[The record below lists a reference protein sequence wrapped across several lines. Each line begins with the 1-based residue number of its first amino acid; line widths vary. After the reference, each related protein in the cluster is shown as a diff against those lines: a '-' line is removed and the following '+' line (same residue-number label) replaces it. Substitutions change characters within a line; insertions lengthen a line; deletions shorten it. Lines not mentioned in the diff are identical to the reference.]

1 MFSRLNRDVFRRFD
15 VRTMLGF
22 ASLLTVAVLVVFLAF
37 WYGLERSLERE
48 TDEVLEGD
56 VRQFIYHL
64 TQSGW
69 DEEVLRKELEHETAS
84 RSEHEVFYRV
94 FDASGAARW
103 TIPPALSGRCLPSPE
118 EIRSVLAA
126 HRQHLRHSRADR
138 PDSISVLYPV
148 PAQDGRFIGCQVGIS
163 LGQVQE
169 RMAKYAYVFVGVGFA
184 VVAVG
189 GVASYRLLRRPLK
202 RMQAIAAEAARIT
215 ASNLDRRLPDSHS
228 GDEFD
233 ELARTLNVMLDRLA
247 ASVQSLERFA
257 GDAAHELR
265 GPVARLRAA
274 ADIALESD
282 RLSDADARAA
292 LGDIGEHAD
301 ELSRLIKDLLFLAR
315 EEGGTPA
322 AQQETIDAPSLL
334 EEVVSLYEGP
344 AEDKGVCLRLARAD
358 AATLRGHRQRLL
370 RAIGNL
376 VDNAIRF
383 TMPGGRVEVS
393 GAIDEVFYRFSVS
406 DTGCGIAPEHLPHA
420 FDRFSRGDPARASG
434 GGTGLGLSI
443 VRAIARSHGGDV
455 SVASEPDKGSLFTL
469 TVPRAR

>member
-1 MFSRLNRDVFRRFD
+1 MTGRGV
-15 VRTMLGF
+15 VR
-22 ASLLTVAVLVVFLAF
+22 
-37 WYGLERSLERE
+37 E
-48 TDEVLEGD
+48 
-56 VRQFIYHL
+56 FIYHL

-69 DEEVLRKELEHETAS
+69 DEVALRKELERETAS
-84 RSEHEVFYRV
+84 RSEHEAFYRV

-103 TIPPALSGRCLPSPE
+103 TIPPALSGRCLPAPE
-118 EIRSVLAA
+118 DIRSVLAG
-126 HRQHLRHSRADR
+126 HRQHLRHPRAGR
-138 PDSISVLYPV
+138 PDSISILYPV
-148 PAQDGRFIGCQVGIS
+148 PAQDGRSIGCQVGIS

-169 RMAKYAYVFVGVGFA
+169 RMAKYAYVFAGVGFA

-189 GVASYRLLRRPLK
+189 AVASYLLLKRPLK

-228 GDEFD
+228 GDEFG

-322 AQQETIDAPSLL
+322 AQGPPQMRIASHFARSRSRGSSALM
-334 EEVVSLYEGP
+334 EGFRLPEGEP
-344 AEDKGVCLRLARAD
+344 AEVLVRRPLDRRTREQVHGAVEHRLQFPLQSDERQAGFGAGLERDEDVRIAVGLRLAPRETAED
-358 AATLRGHRQRLL
+358 RQPRHAVPLAHG
-370 RAIGNL
+370 RQPVL
-376 VDNAIRF
+376 VD
-383 TMPGGRVEVS
+383 VQ
-393 GAIDEVFYRFSVS
+393 VF
-406 DTGCGIAPEHLPHA
+406 DAHGC
-420 FDRFSRGDPARASG
+420 
-434 GGTGLGLSI
+434 
-443 VRAIARSHGGDV
+443 
-455 SVASEPDKGSLFTL
+455 
-469 TVPRAR
+469 